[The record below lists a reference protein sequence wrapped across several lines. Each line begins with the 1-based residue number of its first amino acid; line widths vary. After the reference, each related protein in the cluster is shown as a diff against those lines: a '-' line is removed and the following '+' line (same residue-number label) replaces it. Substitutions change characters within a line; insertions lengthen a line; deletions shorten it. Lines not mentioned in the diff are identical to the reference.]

1 MREKKIQRRR
11 RDGERVNG
19 NEREKVQ
26 RRGRWRRGH
35 ERWDGEKA
43 ESKWT
48 LIRRLTSYVIHKH
61 QFPSPS
67 TLCSALYF
75 QWSVDQRSNHT
86 MIAL

>member
-1 MREKKIQRRR
+1 MRERQIPRRR

-26 RRGRWRRGH
+26 RRERWRRGD

-48 LIRRLTSYVIHKH
+48 LIRRLTS
-61 QFPSPS
+61 
-67 TLCSALYF
+67 
-75 QWSVDQRSNHT
+75 
-86 MIAL
+86 

>member
-26 RRGRWRRGH
+26 RRGRRRRGH

-67 TLCSALYF
+67 TLCPALYF